1 MTIAKPADPGPAVNT
16 TGSGSEEG
24 DTTLLAVTNLQT
36 SFAIGRDEFRA
47 VDGVSFTIDRGQV
60 VGLVGESGS
69 GKSVT
74 ALSLLRLVPRPGRIV
89 GGSAYFDG
97 IDLVSCS
104 EPTMRKIRGRRIGMI
119 FQDPQTAL
127 NPMLSVGVLITEGLR
142 THFDVGKREAFNQ
155 AVDLLRQVHISDPER
170 IIKSYP
176 HELSGGMKQRVMVAI
191 AVSCQPDL
199 MLADE
204 PTTALDVTVQ
214 AQILELLAETADAT
228 DAAMMLITHDLAVIA
243 GYTSKTVVMFAGKVV
258 EMGPTRDVFY
268 TPRHPYTAELLRS
281 TPRLDRLGSSR
292 GIQAAGGS
300 EDADRASAG
309 CRYASRCQFAE
320 AQCSEKDPPLEPC
333 GDGHEVACWVKPV
346 LDLT

>member
-1 MTIAKPADPGPAVNT
+1 VTKAKRADTPAAKT
-16 TGSGSEEG
+16 TGGRSDEG
-24 DTTLLAVTNLQT
+24 DTTLLAVANLQT
-36 SFAIGRDEFRA
+36 SFALGSEEFRA
-47 VDGVSFTIDRGQV
+47 VDGVSFTIDQGQV

-74 ALSLLRLVPRPGRIV
+74 ALSLLRLVPRPGRII
-89 GGSAYFDG
+89 GGSADFNG

-104 EPTMRKIRGRRIGMI
+104 EQTMRTIRGRRIGMI

-127 NPMLSVGVLITEGLR
+127 NPMLSVGTLIGEGLR
-142 THFDVGKREAFNQ
+142 THFDMRKHEASAQ

-170 IIKSYP
+170 IMKSYP

-214 AQILELLAETADAT
+214 AQILELIAEAADAT
-228 DAAMMLITHDLAVIA
+228 GAAMMLITHDLAVIA

-281 TPRLDRLGSSR
+281 TPRLDRPGSSR
-292 GIQAAGGS
+292 GLQADGGS
-300 EDADRASAG
+300 EDASRTSAG
-309 CRYASRCQFAE
+309 CRYASRCPFAE
-320 AQCSEKDPPLEPC
+320 AECWDTDPRLEPV
-333 GDGHEVACWVKPV
+333 GEAHEVACWVKPV
-346 LDLT
+346 MDLP